1 MDLVKFCTYLNDLI
15 AVGMICLGIWLFI
28 KFRKGTILE
37 RLIITLLPLSVL
49 VVLQTFLK
57 RIFDLGIHY
66 EWNYARLAT
75 TFAIKY
81 GYQLYYLPGQGPIFS
96 NQKGPFGY
104 LVYLP
109 ATISNSPVLS
119 IIISLIISILF
130 FFLPIG
136 WLFSK
141 NGSNDLTVNLLSFAG
156 FLWFCLLAAASPGL
170 KESAFITHVDAP
182 ALGLGALA
190 CGVLYQRK
198 TKSHTLVFVSSAVLA
213 IFSVWA
219 KQVMFPIVLA
229 LPIYVWLAKGRR
241 AFISYCLCLTIV
253 GLSISMIVLIIFNPK
268 ALFFQMF
275 THLSQVPWTG
285 IEMNQNLF
293 STSLKVLYELL
304 KNSLIAIIILGL
316 YLIFQLLDWRN
327 KIRFRGLIGCRSIQ
341 EFCQKN
347 PWILPILVAIFMTPS
362 SILAKI
368 KYGGD
373 INSFSFTIYF
383 LLAGAL
389 LALVQ
394 SNLALKYLS
403 QERAITCLPQG
414 ATIFLLLYFIYTSEP
429 FNMKKSLKNI
439 NTIMQQKLPV
449 QIAYDYAK
457 KHPNTVYFPR
467 LPIVTLMSEGKMYHF
482 EYTVYERKLSGFPV
496 SEQHFQAYIP
506 DNLQQ
511 VIYCPSQEKNTYSE
525 TKLMKEQY
533 FNHFSKKIE
542 IEKLIGC
549 EVYVSP
555 TQ

>member
-1 MDLVKFCTYLNDLI
+1 MDLVKLFTYLNYLI

-37 RLIITLLPLSVL
+37 RLIITLLPLSLL
-49 VVLQTFLK
+49 VVLQTFLN
-57 RIFDLGIHY
+57 RIFVIAIHY

-81 GYQLYYLPGQGPIFS
+81 GYPLYYLPGQGPIFS

-119 IIISLIISILF
+119 LVISLIISILF
-130 FFLPIG
+130 FSLPIG

-141 NGSNDLTVNLLSFAG
+141 NGSNNLTINLLSFAG
-156 FLWFCLLAAASPGL
+156 FIWFCLLAAASPVL

-213 IFSVWA
+213 ILSVWT
-219 KQVMFPIVLA
+219 KQIMFPILLA

-241 AFISYCLCLTIV
+241 AFIRYFLCLTIV
-253 GLSISMIVLIIFNPK
+253 GLTISMILLILFNPK

-275 THLSQVPWTG
+275 THLSQVPWEG
-285 IEMNQNLF
+285 MSQGLF
-293 STSLKVLYELL
+293 STSLKVLYELF
-304 KNSLIAIIILGL
+304 KNSLIAIIILGF

-327 KIRFRGLIGCRSIQ
+327 QIRFRGLISCRSMQ
-341 EFCQKN
+341 EFCQNN

-362 SILAKI
+362 SIIARI

-383 LLAGAL
+383 LLAAAL

-394 SNLALKYLS
+394 SNLVLKYLS
-403 QERAITCLPQG
+403 QERVIAYFSQG

-429 FNMKKSLKNI
+429 FNIKSSLKNI
-439 NTIMQQKLPV
+439 NTIMQQNLPV

-511 VIYCPSQEKNTYSE
+511 VIYCPSQGENTYSE

-542 IEKLIGC
+542 IDKLMGC
-549 EVYVSP
+549 EVYASP